1 MAQSKSAR
9 RASWLVA
16 IIASTAAI
24 PITALAQFVEP
35 DVHLLYSL
43 TSDQPGDGF
52 GFVAEAIGDLNGDG
66 ASEIA
71 IGAPR
76 NSAGGQLA
84 GKVFVYSGRDGT
96 LLNTVTGSPFDRL
109 GHGVAGVGDVN
120 RDGVPDYAVSG
131 PGPLPSTGLAS
142 NGRLIVISGAT
153 HTVLIDIEG
162 PVLQSFFGYDINAA
176 GDVNRDGYADIIV
189 GAPFQFISGSV
200 SGAVHFISGKDGS
213 ILRTIVAPQ
222 PGINFG
228 SAVARVADQDHD
240 GRPDH
245 VVGAMNAGK
254 NQGGLAYVL
263 SGRTGKIIRTLQPK
277 QNTAQ
282 QFGDFFVHDAGDV
295 NGDGKGD
302 IFVADYADTGA
313 GPGSGLGYVFL
324 GGCKDDDR
332 RVFRPEAAG
341 DGFGPGRGA
350 GDVNGDGYDDLVIA
364 AFTSS
369 AGAPG
374 GGKMYVISGRN
385 GKVLRTATGN
395 VPGALLGFD
404 AVAVGDVN
412 GDGRIDFLLTGG
424 AVAHL
429 ILGNP

>member
-1 MAQSKSAR
+1 M
-9 RASWLVA
+9 
-16 IIASTAAI
+16 
-24 PITALAQFVEP
+24 AQFVEP
-35 DVHLLYSL
+35 DVHVAYTL

-52 GFVAEAIGDLNGDG
+52 GFVADTIGDLNGDG

-76 NSAGGQLA
+76 NNAGGQLA

-96 LLNTVTGSPFDRL
+96 LLHTVSGSPFDRI

-120 RDGVPDYAVSG
+120 RDGVPDYAISG

-142 NGRLIVISGAT
+142 NGRLLVISGAT
-153 HTVLIDIEG
+153 HTILIDVEG
-162 PVLQSFFGYDINAA
+162 PVLQSFFGYDIAAA
-176 GDVNRDGYADIIV
+176 GDIDRDGHADIMV
-189 GAPFQFISGSV
+189 GAPFHFINGAVAGSV
-200 SGAVHFISGKDGS
+200 QFISGKDGS
-213 ILRTIVAPQ
+213 TLRSVAAPE

-228 SAVARVADQDHD
+228 SAVSRIADQDRD

-254 NQGGLAYVL
+254 AQGGLAYVL
-263 SGRTGKIIRTLQPK
+263 SGRTGKIIRTLKPK
-277 QNTAQ
+277 QQSAQ

-302 IFVADYADTGA
+302 IFVADYADTLV
-313 GPGSGLGYVFL
+313 GPAAGLGYVFL
-324 GGCKDDDR
+324 GGCDDDR
-332 RVFRPEAAG
+332 RVYRAEAPG

-350 GDVNGDGYDDLVIA
+350 GDVNADGHDDLVIA
-364 AFTSS
+364 AFRSS

-374 GGKMYVISGRN
+374 GGKMFVISGRN
-385 GKVLRTATGN
+385 GQVIRTATGN

-404 AVAVGDVN
+404 ALAVGDVN